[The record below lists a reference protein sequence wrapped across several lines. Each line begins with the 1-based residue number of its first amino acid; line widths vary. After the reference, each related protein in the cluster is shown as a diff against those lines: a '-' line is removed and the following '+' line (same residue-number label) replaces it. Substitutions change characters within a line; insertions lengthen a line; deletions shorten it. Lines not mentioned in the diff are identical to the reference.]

1 MAGVGPYAPNC
12 DVRNTTLLGVLADMP
27 ARESLNLRF
36 GLHAADAAQP
46 LSAWDEVERH
56 WPPSAV
62 PSAVPRAAAA
72 AEPALAATRCAPA
85 PPSGLSDFL
94 ERSTEPEPSCT

>member
-1 MAGVGPYAPNC
+1 
-12 DVRNTTLLGVLADMP
+12 
-27 ARESLNLRF
+27 
-36 GLHAADAAQP
+36 LHAADAAQP

-85 PPSGLSDFL
+85 PPSGLSTNFL
-94 ERSTEPEPSCT
+94 ERSVAAPSRSHGSPAAELRTFYD

>member
-1 MAGVGPYAPNC
+1 
-12 DVRNTTLLGVLADMP
+12 MP

-46 LSAWDEVERH
+46 LSAWDEVERHWPPSAVPSAAWDEVERH

-85 PPSGLSDFL
+85 PPSGLSTNFL
-94 ERSTEPEPSCT
+94 ERSVAAPSRSPAVLRTL

>member
-1 MAGVGPYAPNC
+1 
-12 DVRNTTLLGVLADMP
+12 MP

-36 GLHAADAAQP
+36 GLHAADAGQP

-62 PSAVPRAAAA
+62 PRAAAA
-72 AEPALAATRCAPA
+72 EEEEPSLAATRCAPA
-85 PPSGLSDFL
+85 PPS
-94 ERSTEPEPSCT
+94 

>member
-1 MAGVGPYAPNC
+1 
-12 DVRNTTLLGVLADMP
+12 MP
-27 ARESLNLRF
+27 SRESLNLRF

-62 PSAVPRAAAA
+62 PSAVPSAAAA

-85 PPSGLSDFL
+85 PPSGLSTNFL
-94 ERSTEPEPSCT
+94 ERSVAAPSRSHGSPAELRTFYD

>member
-1 MAGVGPYAPNC
+1 
-12 DVRNTTLLGVLADMP
+12 MP
-27 ARESLNLRF
+27 SRESLNLRF

-72 AEPALAATRCAPA
+72 AEEEPTLATIHCAPA
-85 PPSGLSDFL
+85 PPSRTLYDDSFD
-94 ERSTEPEPSCT
+94 RTVRT

>member
-1 MAGVGPYAPNC
+1 
-12 DVRNTTLLGVLADMP
+12 MP

-62 PSAVPRAAAA
+62 PSAVPSAAAA

-94 ERSTEPEPSCT
+94 ERSVAAPSRSHGSPAELRTFYD

>member
-1 MAGVGPYAPNC
+1 
-12 DVRNTTLLGVLADMP
+12 MP

-62 PSAVPRAAAA
+62 PRAVAA

-94 ERSTEPEPSCT
+94 ERSVAAPSRSPAVLRTL